1 MIKAMRP
8 LTLLVLTIFV
18 IMTSG
23 CVSPLALNKE
33 RESDTLT
40 SESASDSTA
49 DVESVESEIEE
60 PDIALPVIADSDMM
74 IEVPYIS
81 QEEILPNGCEAVSAV
96 MVLQHLGFDI
106 EALDFAREYLVTTY
120 FTRDSEDR
128 LYGPN
133 PENWYAGDPE
143 EKDGGFGCY
152 PPALVESIE
161 DYIPEGYTAMNLTG
175 TDIGTLAN
183 SFLANDIPV
192 IIWLTIDMEE
202 PDYRIHWYD
211 LDDYGKDD
219 PADIWY
225 PANLHVLVL
234 CGYDGE
240 SFIFADPHETR
251 GFVRHSVEDTIRIY
265 EAMGQRAVAVVKNA

>member
-1 MIKAMRP
+1 MMKAMRS
-8 LTLLVLTIFV
+8 LTLLALILFV

-23 CVSPLALNKE
+23 CVNPSALNKE

-40 SESASDSTA
+40 SESVSDITA
-49 DVESVESEIEE
+49 DVESIESQTEE
-60 PDIALPVIADSDMM
+60 PEVVLPVIADTDIM

-81 QEEILPNGCEAVSAV
+81 QKEILPNGCEAVSAA
-96 MVLQHLGFDI
+96 MVLQYLGFEID
-106 EALDFAREYLVTTY
+106 AVDFAHEYLKTSY

-128 LYGPN
+128 LFGPN
-133 PENWYAGDPE
+133 PEYWYAGDPE
-143 EKDGGFGCY
+143 EQDGGFGCY
-152 PPALVESIE
+152 APALVESIE
-161 DYIPEGYTAMNLTG
+161 DYIPEGYSALDLTG

-192 IIWLTIDMEE
+192 IIWLTTDMDI

-211 LDDYGKDD
+211 LDDYGMDE

-225 PANLHVLVL
+225 PANLHVLVI

-240 SFIFADPHETR
+240 SFIFADPYETR
-251 GFVRHSVEDTIRIY
+251 GFVKYSAADTVRIY
-265 EAMGQRAVAVVKNA
+265 EAMGQRAVAVIKNA